1 MQSLFNLDRLLAA
14 CDCDDGFDPTTHVKV
29 PDDLEKSGH
38 EKRLKLLANVVYD
51 FFVKMA
57 FVAKRPKI
65 KFEGFEFNAE
75 LVWHV
80 GDFDG
85 AEVWL
90 LRHRTHAG
98 EFRTVEFDQIRFVAW
113 IRKSLQTFLRS
124 SWHFF

>member
-1 MQSLFNLDRLLAA
+1 MQRLFNSDRLLAA
-14 CDCDDGFDPTTHVKV
+14 CDCDDGFDPTTYVKV
-29 PDDLEKSGH
+29 PNDLEKLGH
-38 EKRLKLLANVVYD
+38 EERLKLPANVVYD

-65 KFEGFEFNAE
+65 KFKGFEFNAE
-75 LVWHV
+75 FVGHI

-98 EFRTVEFDQIRFVAW
+98 KFRAVEFN
-113 IRKSLQTFLRS
+113 
-124 SWHFF
+124 